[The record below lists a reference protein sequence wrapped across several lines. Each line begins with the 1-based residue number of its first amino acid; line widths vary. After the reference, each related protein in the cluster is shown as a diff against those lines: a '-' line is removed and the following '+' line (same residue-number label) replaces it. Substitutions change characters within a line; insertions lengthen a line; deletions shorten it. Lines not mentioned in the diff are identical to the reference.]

1 MNGQLQSIATIR
13 ERGQLTIPGK
23 IREALKWASENFVVR
38 LIVREQE
45 IVLTP
50 YTDQKETNWDK
61 IWQGIRLAR
70 SYKGKR
76 GNLSNF
82 ISRDRQLH

>member
-50 YTDQKETNWDK
+50 YTNQKETNWDK
-61 IWQGIRLAR
+61 VWQGIRLAR

-82 ISRDRQLH
+82 ISHDRQLH

>member
-1 MNGQLQSIATIR
+1 MNEQLQSIATIR

-45 IVLTP
+45 IILTP
-50 YTDQKETNWDK
+50 YTDQKKTNWDK

-82 ISRDRQLH
+82 ISKDRQLH